1 MLSLFLSIISASV
14 VFKTSKFL
22 LCVCCIALSGCSF
35 HKDSSYEPEQN
46 GIVNKLTDVEWVRE
60 YDMTSPANGIGIT
73 RESWILNRDGSGTR
87 TIKTTYETGR
97 LDSKTTYFMWLFT
110 SSNYNV
116 VYMNYPCY
124 WLIKELTYDNLHI
137 QQSSIDPDRLTS
149 GDYRVDKEFVAV
161 IPDM

>member
-1 MLSLFLSIISASV
+1 M
-14 VFKTSKFL
+14 FKTSKFL

-60 YDMTSPANGIGIT
+60 YDITSPANGIGIT

-137 QQSSIDPDRLTS
+137 QQSSVDPDRLTS

-161 IPDM
+161 IPE